1 MANVE
6 LYKVRIEDEDGTKA
20 FYPHTSTDVVF
31 DKTGKSVDEL
41 LDKKS
46 DTTHTHDDRYYTE
59 TEMNTKLSVKLDT
72 TGNASNVTNTFTQ
85 ATSRANLTTGE
96 KLAVSLG
103 KIMKWFADL
112 KAVAFSGSYADLT
125 NKPTA
130 LKNPTAMKVQLNS
143 GTTEGTN
150 QFTYDGSTAKNV
162 NITPSGIGAAASN
175 HNHDS
180 TYSKIKDGSGALL
193 KDAPMTPNDN
203 LLTNSDFR
211 SGIINQKRITSL
223 DKSDGSTELGI
234 DRWILYGINIAVGSN
249 YVTFANRTS
258 ANHTVQQELNIKS
271 LKAGDKVTFYASCFN
286 ITGNVYVYMTG
297 LDTQKKKL
305 SNGDNEFTLTL
316 TSALEKF
323 YIELEPNAVVS
334 FNCKK
339 LEIGE
344 HFTGMPAWNEAEE
357 LLKCMYLF
365 EKKVINVMCSQFGAT
380 TCYANIPY
388 SIPKIKTPSI
398 TGKCTWIGSNTGEG
412 IGETKITKLEA
423 TAIQKKYV
431 DIKVTH
437 ESANFGQYSRNVFVE
452 LYIDAYNY

>member
-234 DRWILYGINIAVGSN
+234 DRWILYGINIAVGTN
-249 YVTFANRTS
+249 YVTFANRT
-258 ANHTVQQELNIKS
+258 NTTHTVQQPL
-271 LKAGDKVTFYASCFN
+271 
-286 ITGNVYVYMTG
+286 
-297 LDTQKKKL
+297 
-305 SNGDNEFTLTL
+305 
-316 TSALEKF
+316 
-323 YIELEPNAVVS
+323 
-334 FNCKK
+334 
-339 LEIGE
+339 
-344 HFTGMPAWNEAEE
+344 
-357 LLKCMYLF
+357 
-365 EKKVINVMCSQFGAT
+365 
-380 TCYANIPY
+380 
-388 SIPKIKTPSI
+388 
-398 TGKCTWIGSNTGEG
+398 
-412 IGETKITKLEA
+412 
-423 TAIQKKYV
+423 
-431 DIKVTH
+431 DIK
-437 ESANFGQYSRNVFVE
+437 G
-452 LYIDAYNY
+452 

>member
-234 DRWILYGINIAVGSN
+234 DRWILYGINIAVGTN
-249 YVTFANRTS
+249 YVTFANRT
-258 ANHTVQQELNIKS
+258 NTTHTVQQPLDIKG
-271 LKAGDKVTFYASCFN
+271 LKVGDKVTFYASCFN
-286 ITGNVYVYMTG
+286 ITGNVYIYMTG
-297 LDTQKKKL
+297 LDAQKKKL

-316 TSALEKF
+316 TSALERF

-344 HFTGMPAWNEAEE
+344 HFTGMPAWDESIE
-357 LLKCMYLF
+357 LTKCRKHYRRDLNKYLPAWQGLGTN
-365 EKKVINVMCSQFGAT
+365 KVSYCINYEGM
-380 TCYANIPY
+380 N
-388 SIPKIKTPSI
+388 KTPSVKI
-398 TGKCTWIGSNTGEG
+398 LGGFSWGADGYSAQFQSAGSAFNVKQESCTIEVTFNKAVSDKILTACLNVEIDSN
-412 IGETKITKLEA
+412 
-423 TAIQKKYV
+423 
-431 DIKVTH
+431 
-437 ESANFGQYSRNVFVE
+437 
-452 LYIDAYNY
+452 NY

>member
-1 MANVE
+1 M
-6 LYKVRIEDEDGTKA
+6 
-20 FYPHTSTDVVF
+20 
-31 DKTGKSVDEL
+31 
-41 LDKKS
+41 
-46 DTTHTHDDRYYTE
+46 
-59 TEMNTKLSVKLDT
+59 KLKLPNW
-72 TGNASNVTNTFTQ
+72 G
-85 ATSRANLTTGE
+85 
-96 KLAVSLG
+96 SLC
-103 KIMKWFADL
+103 
-112 KAVAFSGSYADLT
+112 
-125 NKPTA
+125 
-130 LKNPTAMKVQLNS
+130 NP
-143 GTTEGTN
+143 
-150 QFTYDGSTAKNV
+150 
-162 NITPSGIGAAASN
+162 
-175 HNHDS
+175 
-180 TYSKIKDGSGALL
+180 
-193 KDAPMTPNDN
+193 N
-203 LLTNSDFR
+203 LLMNSDYR
-211 SGIINQKRITSL
+211 SGIINQKGITSL

-234 DRWILYGINIAVGSN
+234 DGWIQYGINCSVATGSI
-249 YVTFANRTS
+249 TFANRTS
-258 ANHTVQQELNIKS
+258 ARHTVQQPLDIPYRV
-271 LKAGDKVTFYASCFN
+271 GDKVTFYASCFN
-286 ITGNVYVYMTG
+286 ITGNIYIYLTG

-305 SNGDNEFTLTL
+305 TNGDNEFTFSL
-316 TSALEKF
+316 TSGLQRF

-380 TCYANIPY
+380 TCYANVPY

-423 TAIQKKYV
+423 TAIQKEYV

>member
-1 MANVE
+1 M
-6 LYKVRIEDEDGTKA
+6 
-20 FYPHTSTDVVF
+20 
-31 DKTGKSVDEL
+31 
-41 LDKKS
+41 
-46 DTTHTHDDRYYTE
+46 
-59 TEMNTKLSVKLDT
+59 KLKLPNW
-72 TGNASNVTNTFTQ
+72 G
-85 ATSRANLTTGE
+85 
-96 KLAVSLG
+96 SLC
-103 KIMKWFADL
+103 
-112 KAVAFSGSYADLT
+112 
-125 NKPTA
+125 
-130 LKNPTAMKVQLNS
+130 NP
-143 GTTEGTN
+143 
-150 QFTYDGSTAKNV
+150 
-162 NITPSGIGAAASN
+162 
-175 HNHDS
+175 
-180 TYSKIKDGSGALL
+180 
-193 KDAPMTPNDN
+193 N
-203 LLTNSDFR
+203 LLMNCDYR
-211 SGIINQKRITSL
+211 SGIINQKGITSL

-234 DRWILYGINIAVGSN
+234 DGWILYGINIAVGSN

-398 TGKCTWIGSNTGEG
+398 TGKSTWIGSNTGEG